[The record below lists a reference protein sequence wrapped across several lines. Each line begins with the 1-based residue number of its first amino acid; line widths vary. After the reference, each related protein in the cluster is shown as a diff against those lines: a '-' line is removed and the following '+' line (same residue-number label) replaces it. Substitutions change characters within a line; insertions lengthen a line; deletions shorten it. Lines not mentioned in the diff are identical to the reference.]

1 MDMRPGHIVMLLA
14 IFVLGFYVA
23 KKWPTL
29 FASVPLV
36 GQYLT

>member
-1 MDMRPGHIVMLLA
+1 MNMNVGHYVMLFA
-14 IFVLGFYVA
+14 IFVLGYYVA

-29 FASVPLV
+29 FSGVPLV

>member
-1 MDMRPGHIVMLLA
+1 MNMNIGHYVMLFA

-23 KKWPTL
+23 KKWPAL

-36 GQYLT
+36 GTYLA